1 MRVAVAQFLAG
12 EDKAHNLARVG
23 ELVGQAAALGATFVV
38 APECSMHGYGSAETP
53 LAPVAEPLD
62 GPFVSGLQKCATRH
76 SVTIVAGMF
85 EQVEDDAA
93 RAYNTVVAIGPEG
106 ELIGRYR
113 KQHLFDALGWV
124 ESKKLEAGAV
134 DERLVF
140 DCGEFTVGVMTCYD
154 VRFPELARALV
165 DDGVDLIAL
174 PSAWVAGP
182 LKEDQ
187 WTTLVR
193 ARAIEN
199 VAYVAAADQP
209 PPGYAGRAMVVDPFG
224 VVLASLPETEGV
236 VVADVDPERVD
247 RCREKMP
254 SLDHRRYRVIPD
266 LSDARSELET

>member
-1 MRVAVAQFLAG
+1 
-12 EDKAHNLARVG
+12 
-23 ELVGQAAALGATFVV
+23 
-38 APECSMHGYGSAETP
+38 
-53 LAPVAEPLD
+53 
-62 GPFVSGLQKCATRH
+62 
-76 SVTIVAGMF
+76 
-85 EQVEDDAA
+85 
-93 RAYNTVVAIGPEG
+93 
-106 ELIGRYR
+106 
-113 KQHLFDALGWV
+113 
-124 ESKKLEAGAV
+124 
-134 DERLVF
+134 
-140 DCGEFTVGVMTCYD
+140 MTCYD

-187 WTTLVR
+187 WSTLVR

-209 PPGYAGRAMVVDPFG
+209 PPGFAGRAMVVDPFG

-254 SLDHRRYRVIPD
+254 SLDHRRYRVEPLD
-266 LSDARSELET
+266 